1 MKEVNFLPQSL
12 AIFLKMRYDSKK
24 KLSNAGCDRLFPFI
38 KKAFKETD
46 KLFLLLCFSLSVFGV
61 LMVASAS
68 HRTMDEGQFL
78 SRDAIVMIGALLLG
92 LVIAMVISF
101 IDYDLIFKLWPL
113 IALGSVFLMM
123 LLLTPLG
130 VAPDARSDARS
141 WLKIFG
147 FGSYSLYLQPSEILK
162 IGFII
167 TFSYHLSK
175 TRNELGSLL
184 NVLLLCIH
192 AAIPIGLVVITG
204 DMGSA
209 LIFALMFL
217 GMMFVSGVHWVY
229 FPAGLLA
236 VGAAAPIVW
245 YKVFDDIQRNRI
257 LALFHPDDYPTEMY
271 QQRQALSAMRNGGF
285 FGTGYL
291 KGDFTQSGSIPESQ
305 NDMIFSAIGEEF
317 GFLGALVLLALFVL
331 LAVRIVRIGKRSNN
345 FAACLLCYGVMFM
358 IMSQVIVNIG
368 MCISLL
374 PVIGITLPFIS
385 AGGSSVIC
393 LYLAIGLVLSVHRSS
408 QGIHYDS
415 YRYARIALES

>member
-1 MKEVNFLPQSL
+1 MFS
-12 AIFLKMRYDSKK
+12 
-24 KLSNAGCDRLFPFI
+24 FI
-38 KKAFKETD
+38 KKAWKETD
-46 KLFLLLCFSLSVFGV
+46 KLLLLLCFSLSVFGV

-68 HRTMDEGQFL
+68 HRTLEDGQFL
-78 SRDAIVMIGALLLG
+78 SRDAIVMIGAMLLG

-113 IALGSVFLMM
+113 IALGSVFLML

-130 VAPDARSDARS
+130 VAPDARPDARS
-141 WLKIFG
+141 WLKIT
-147 FGSYSLYLQPSEILK
+147 SSLYLQPSEILK

-175 TRNELGSLL
+175 THNDLGSLL
-184 NVLLLCIH
+184 NVLLLCLH

-245 YKVFDDIQRNRI
+245 YKVFDNIQRNRI
-257 LALFHPDDYPTEMY
+257 LALFHPDDYPKEMY
-271 QQRQALSAMRNGGF
+271 HQRQALNAMKNGGF

-291 KGDFTQSGSIPESQ
+291 KGDFTQSGSVPESQ
-305 NDMIFSAIGEEF
+305 NDMIFSAVGEEF
-317 GFLGALVLLALFVL
+317 GFIGAVLLLTLFVL
-331 LAVRIVRIGKRSNN
+331 LAIRIVQVGKRSNN

-358 IMSQVIVNIG
+358 IMSQVIVNVG

-374 PVIGITLPFIS
+374 PVIGITLPFLS